1 MHGDLGA
8 KCGPDKCPSWDT
20 CVQGWDM
27 VFHKEIKGSSTQ
39 SRATT
44 TLALYRI
51 LFSIQQQKVS
61 VSKVLATQGT

>member
-1 MHGDLGA
+1 
-8 KCGPDKCPSWDT
+8 
-20 CVQGWDM
+20 M